1 MGYTT
6 IDLYDLDMAVLGVF
20 VLVTLACARITR
32 LFTGDKISEK
42 WRHRVIKKYG
52 EGSLRAYWAFCE
64 WCLGMP
70 VAVVGGVVWAL
81 TTLPWQSWWLA
92 VPAALAIS
100 HLIGLLHRLEG

>member
-1 MGYTT
+1 
-6 IDLYDLDMAVLGVF
+6 MAVLGVF

-32 LFTGDKISEK
+32 LFIGDKLTEA
-42 WRHRVIKKYG
+42 WRRRIVNKYG
-52 EGSLRAYWAFCE
+52 EQSLMAYWVHCP

-70 VAVVGGVVWAL
+70 VSVIGAIAWAT